1 MHLHFLDPYRPRQRL
16 IHALD
21 PRVKF
26 VFTLAFVLTM
36 ALLPSGAWP
45 VYVLMLT
52 LSLSITVLSEL
63 GVKYVLKRS
72 LLAIPF
78 VLAAVPLLFTVKGPA
93 LLTIPIGSLSLT
105 ITSTG
110 LERLLSIMFKSWV
123 SLQVAIVFAAAT
135 PFPDMLLAMR
145 AVKIPRLIVSLFGL
159 MWRYMFVMVDEA
171 IRLMRARAARSG
183 MLRSDQPGVKPG
195 GSIVWRAK
203 VTGGMA
209 GNLFIRSIDRGERIY
224 DAMAARGYDGEI
236 RSFPLPPITSTNWI
250 VLFGGLALL
259 GVLLLSALLFWG

>member
-1 MHLHFLDPYRPRQRL
+1 MHLHFLDPYRDRQSV
-16 IHALD
+16 IHTLD

-26 VFTLAFVLTM
+26 IFTLAFIVTM
-36 ALLPSGAWP
+36 ALLPIGAWP

-63 GVKYVLKRS
+63 GLKYVLKRS

-78 VLAAVPLLFTVKGPA
+78 VLAAVPLLFTVPGPA
-93 LLTIPIGSLSLT
+93 LLTIPIGSFSLT

-110 LERLLSIMFKSWV
+110 LERLLSILFKSWV
-123 SLQVAIVFAAAT
+123 SVQVAIVFAAST

-145 AVKIPRLIVSLFGL
+145 AVKIPRLFVSLFGL

-171 IRLMRARAARSG
+171 IRLLRARASRSG
-183 MLRSDQPGVKPG
+183 ALDGSKPG

-209 GNLFIRSIDRGERIY
+209 GNLFIRSLDRGDRIY
-224 DAMAARGYDGEI
+224 AAMAARGYDGEI
-236 RSFPLPPITSTNWI
+236 RSFPLPPLTSTSWI
-250 VLFGGLALL
+250 TLLGGLALL
-259 GVLLLSALLFWG
+259 IALLLFALLFWA

>member
-1 MHLHFLDPYRPRQRL
+1 MLMHLHFLDPYRPRQSL

-26 VFTLAFVLTM
+26 VLTLAFVLTM
-36 ALLPSGAWP
+36 ALLPFGAWP

-52 LSLSITVLSEL
+52 VSLSITVLSEL

-78 VLAAVPLLFTVKGPA
+78 VLAAVPLLFTVKGPV
-93 LLTIPIGSLSLT
+93 LFTIPIGSLSLT
-105 ITSTG
+105 VTSMG

-123 SLQVAIVFAAAT
+123 SLQVAIVFSAAT

-145 AVKIPRLIVSLFGL
+145 AVKIPRLLVSLFGL

-183 MLRSDQPGVKPG
+183 AIEGSKSG

-224 DAMAARGYDGEI
+224 DAMAARGYDGEV
-236 RSFPLPPITSTNWI
+236 RAFPLPPISSSSWL
-250 VLFGGLALL
+250 VLLGGLGLLVALLLFG
-259 GVLLLSALLFWG
+259 LLFWA

>member
-1 MHLHFLDPYRPRQRL
+1 MHLHFLDPYRPRHSL

-36 ALLPSGAWP
+36 AFLPVGAWP

-52 LSLSITVLSEL
+52 IALSITVLSEL
-63 GVKYVLKRS
+63 GLKYVLKRS

-78 VLAAVPLLFTVKGPA
+78 VLAAVPLLFTIKGPA
-93 LLTIPIGSLSLT
+93 LFTIPIGSLTFT

-110 LERLLSIMFKSWV
+110 LERFLSIMFKSWV
-123 SLQVAIVFAAAT
+123 SVQVAIVFAAST
-135 PFPDMLLAMR
+135 SFPEMLLAMR
-145 AVKIPRLIVSLFGL
+145 AVKIPRLLVSLFGL

-171 IRLMRARAARSG
+171 VRLLRARSARSG
-183 MLRSDQPGVKPG
+183 AIEGTQAG
-195 GSIVWRAK
+195 GSIAWRAK

-209 GNLFIRSIDRGERIY
+209 GNLFVRSIDRGDRIY
-224 DAMAARGYDGEI
+224 AAMAARGYDGEI
-236 RSFPLPPITSTNWI
+236 RSFPLPPLTSTSWLI
-250 VLFGGLALL
+250 LL
-259 GVLLLSALLFWG
+259 GGVVLLIILLLFALLFWA

>member
-1 MHLHFLDPYRPRQRL
+1 MHLHFLDPYRDRQST

-26 VFTLAFVLTM
+26 IFTLAFVLTM
-36 ALLPSGAWP
+36 ALLPIGAWP

-63 GVKYVLKRS
+63 GLTYVLKRS

-78 VLAAVPLLFTVKGPA
+78 VLAAVPLLFTVPGPA

-105 ITSTG
+105 ITATG

-123 SLQVAIVFAAAT
+123 SVQVAIVFAAVT

-145 AVKIPRLIVSLFGL
+145 AVKIPRLLVSLFGL

-171 IRLMRARAARSG
+171 IRLLRARASRSG
-183 MLRSDQPGVKPG
+183 AIEGSKSG
-195 GSIVWRAK
+195 GSLVWRAK

-236 RSFPLPPITSTNWI
+236 RSFPLSPLTSTSWI
-250 VLFGGLALL
+250 TLLGGLALL
-259 GVLLLSALLFWG
+259 MALLLFALLFWA

>member
-1 MHLHFLDPYRPRQRL
+1 MHLHFLDPYRPRQSL

-26 VFTLAFVLTM
+26 VFTLAFILTM
-36 ALLPSGAWP
+36 ALLPFGAWP

-63 GVKYVLKRS
+63 GLKYVLKRS

-78 VLAAVPLLFTVKGPA
+78 VLAAVPLLFTVPGPA

-105 ITSTG
+105 ITATG

-123 SLQVAIVFAAAT
+123 SVQVAIVFAAAT
-135 PFPDMLLAMR
+135 PFPDILLAMR
-145 AVKIPRLIVSLFGL
+145 AVKIPRLLVSLFGL

-171 IRLMRARAARSG
+171 IRLMRARASRSG
-183 MLRSDQPGVKPG
+183 AVEGSKSG
-195 GSIVWRAK
+195 GSLVWRAQ

-236 RSFPLPPITSTNWI
+236 RSFPLPPLTSASWIT
-250 VLFGGLALL
+250 LLGALALL
-259 GVLLLSALLFWG
+259 IVLLLFALLFWA

>member
-1 MHLHFLDPYRPRQRL
+1 M

-36 ALLPSGAWP
+36 ALLPFGAWP

-110 LERLLSIMFKSWV
+110 VERLLSIMFKSWV

-145 AVKIPRLIVSLFGL
+145 AVKIPRLLVSLFGL

-171 IRLMRARAARSG
+171 IRLMRARASRSG
-183 MLRSDQPGVKPG
+183 AIDRPGRNPAAA
-195 GSIVWRAK
+195 IVWRAK

-209 GNLFIRSIDRGERIY
+209 GNLFIRSIDRGDRIY
-224 DAMAARGYDGEI
+224 DAMAARGYDGEV
-236 RSFPLPPITSTNWI
+236 RSFPLPPISSVSWI
-250 VLFGGLALL
+250 TLLGGLAVLI
-259 GVLLLSALLFWG
+259 VLLLFALLFWA

>member
-1 MHLHFLDPYRPRQRL
+1 MHYHFLDPYRERQSV

-21 PRVKF
+21 PRVKL
-26 VFTLAFVLTM
+26 VFTLAFILTL
-36 ALLPSGAWP
+36 ALLPFGAWP
-45 VYVLMLT
+45 IYVLMLT

-63 GVKYVLKRS
+63 GLKYVLKRS

-93 LLTIPIGSLSLT
+93 LLIIPIGSLSLT

-123 SLQVAIVFAAAT
+123 SLQVAIVFAAST
-135 PFPDMLLAMR
+135 PFPDILLAMR

-159 MWRYMFVMVDEA
+159 MWRYMFVIVDEA
-171 IRLMRARAARSG
+171 IRLMRARASRSG
-183 MLRSDQPGVKPG
+183 AIEGSKSG
-195 GSIVWRAK
+195 GSIAWRAK

-209 GNLFIRSIDRGERIY
+209 GNLFIRSLDRGDRIY
-224 DAMAARGYDGEI
+224 AAMAARGYDGEI
-236 RSFPLPPITSTNWI
+236 RSFPLPPITSASWI
-250 VLFGGLALL
+250 TLLGGIALL
-259 GVLLLSALLFWG
+259 IALLLFALLFWA

>member
-1 MHLHFLDPYRPRQRL
+1 MHLHFLDPYRDRPST

-26 VFTLAFVLTM
+26 VFTLAFILTM
-36 ALLPSGAWP
+36 ALLPIGAWP

-63 GVKYVLKRS
+63 GLKYVLKRS

-78 VLAAVPLLFTVKGPA
+78 VLAAVPLLFTAPGPA

-123 SLQVAIVFAAAT
+123 SVQVAIVFAAAT

-145 AVKIPRLIVSLFGL
+145 AVRIPRLIVSLFGL

-183 MLRSDQPGVKPG
+183 AIEGSKSG

-209 GNLFIRSIDRGERIY
+209 GNLFIRSIERGERIY
-224 DAMAARGYDGEI
+224 DAMAARGYDGEV
-236 RSFPLPPITSTNWI
+236 RSEPLPGMSSGSR
-250 VLFGGLALL
+250 L
-259 GVLLLSALLFWG
+259 VLLSGFILLAVLLAIGFLISG

>member
-1 MHLHFLDPYRPRQRL
+1 MHLHFLDPYRDRQSV

-21 PRVKF
+21 PRVKLI
-26 VFTLAFVLTM
+26 FTLAFVLTM
-36 ALLPSGAWP
+36 ALLPIGAWP

-52 LSLSITVLSEL
+52 LSVSIAILSEL

-78 VLAAVPLLFTVKGPA
+78 VLAAVPLLFTVPGPA
-93 LLTIPIGSLSLT
+93 VLTIPIGELTLT

-110 LERLLSIMFKSWV
+110 LERLLSILFKSWV
-123 SLQVAIVFAAAT
+123 SVQVAIVFAAAT
-135 PFPDMLLAMR
+135 PFPDMLQAMR

-171 IRLMRARAARSG
+171 IRLLRARAARSG
-183 MLRSDQPGVKPG
+183 SIAGAKSG
-195 GSIVWRAK
+195 GSIAWRAK

-236 RSFPLPPITSTNWI
+236 RAFPLPPITSVSWI
-250 VLFGGLALL
+250 TLLGGLAVLVALL
-259 GVLLLSALLFWG
+259 VFALLFWA

>member
-1 MHLHFLDPYRPRQRL
+1 MHLHFLDPYRPRQSV

-26 VFTLAFVLTM
+26 IFTLAFVLTM
-36 ALLPSGAWP
+36 ALLPVGAWP

-63 GVKYVLKRS
+63 GLKYVLKRS

-78 VLAAVPLLFTVKGPA
+78 VLAAVPLLFTVKGPE
-93 LLTIPIGSLSLT
+93 LFTIPIGSLSLT

-110 LERLLSIMFKSWV
+110 LERFLSIMFKSWV
-123 SLQVAIVFAAAT
+123 SVQVAIVFAAAT
-135 PFPDMLLAMR
+135 PFPDILLAMR
-145 AVKIPRLIVSLFGL
+145 AVRVPRLIVSLFGL

-183 MLRSDQPGVKPG
+183 AIEGSKSG

-209 GNLFIRSIDRGERIY
+209 GNLFIRSIERGERIY
-224 DAMAARGYDGEI
+224 DAMAARGYDGEV
-236 RSFPLPPITSTNWI
+236 RAFPLPPVSSASWITLLGGLVLLI
-250 VLFGGLALL
+250 VMLLFAVLFWA
-259 GVLLLSALLFWG
+259 

>member
-1 MHLHFLDPYRPRQRL
+1 MHLHFLDPYRHRQSL
-16 IHALD
+16 IHAFD

-36 ALLPSGAWP
+36 ALLPFGAWP

-78 VLAAVPLLFTVKGPA
+78 VLAAVPLLFTVPGPA

-110 LERLLSIMFKSWV
+110 LERLLSILFKSWV
-123 SLQVAIVFAAAT
+123 SVQVAIVFAAAT

-145 AVKIPRLIVSLFGL
+145 AVKIPRLLVSLFGL
-159 MWRYMFVMVDEA
+159 MWRYMFVMVDEV
-171 IRLMRARAARSG
+171 IRLMRARSARSG
-183 MLRSDQPGVKPG
+183 ALEGAKAG

-224 DAMAARGYDGEI
+224 DAMAARGYDGEV
-236 RSFPLPPITSTNWI
+236 RSFPLPPISSTSWI
-250 VLFGGLALL
+250 VLLGGLGLL
-259 GVLLLSALLFWG
+259 VVLLLFALLFWA

>member
-1 MHLHFLDPYRPRQRL
+1 MHIHFLDPYRERQSL

-26 VFTLAFVLTM
+26 IFTLAFILTM
-36 ALLPSGAWP
+36 ALLPIGAWP

-52 LSLSITVLSEL
+52 VSLSITVLSEL
-63 GVKYVLKRS
+63 GLKYVLKRS

-78 VLAAVPLLFTVKGPA
+78 VLAAVPLLFTVKGPV
-93 LLTIPIGSLSLT
+93 LVTLPIGSPSLT
-105 ITSTG
+105 ITTTG
-110 LERLLSIMFKSWV
+110 VERLLSIMFKSWV
-123 SLQVAIVFAAAT
+123 SLQVAIVFAAST

-171 IRLMRARAARSG
+171 IRLLRARASRSG
-183 MLRSDQPGVKPG
+183 SIAGTKPG
-195 GSIVWRAK
+195 GSIAWRAK

-209 GNLFIRSIDRGERIY
+209 GNLFIRSLDRGDRVY
-224 DAMAARGYDGEI
+224 AAMTARGYDGEI
-236 RSFPLPPITSTNWI
+236 RSFPLPPLTATGWIT
-250 VLFGGLALL
+250 LLGGLALL
-259 GVLLLSALLFWG
+259 IALLLFALLFWA

>member
-1 MHLHFLDPYRPRQRL
+1 MHLHFLDPYRPRQSL

-36 ALLPSGAWP
+36 ALLPFGAWP

-52 LSLSITVLSEL
+52 VSLSITVLSEL
-63 GVKYVLKRS
+63 GLKYVLKRS

-78 VLAAVPLLFTVKGPA
+78 VLAAVPLLFTVKGPV
-93 LLTIPIGSLSLT
+93 LFTIPIGELSLT

-110 LERLLSIMFKSWV
+110 VERLFSIMFKSWV

-145 AVKIPRLIVSLFGL
+145 AVKIPRLLVSLFGL

-183 MLRSDQPGVKPG
+183 AVDRPGVKSG
-195 GSIVWRAK
+195 GSIGWRAK

-224 DAMAARGYDGEI
+224 DAMAARGYDGEV
-236 RSFPLPPITSTNWI
+236 RAFPLPPISSASWI
-250 VLFGGLALL
+250 TLLSGLGLLVALLLFG
-259 GVLLLSALLFWG
+259 LLFWA

>member
-1 MHLHFLDPYRPRQRL
+1 MHLHFLDPYRPRQSL
-16 IHALD
+16 LHALD

-26 VFTLAFVLTM
+26 IFTLAFVLTM
-36 ALLPSGAWP
+36 ALLPIGAWP

-63 GVKYVLKRS
+63 GLTYVLKRS

-78 VLAAVPLLFTVKGPA
+78 VLAAVPLLFTVPGPA

-105 ITSTG
+105 ITATG

-123 SLQVAIVFAAAT
+123 SVQVAIVFAAVT

-145 AVKIPRLIVSLFGL
+145 AVKIPRLLVSLFGL

-171 IRLMRARAARSG
+171 IRLLRARASRSG
-183 MLRSDQPGVKPG
+183 AIEGSKSG
-195 GSIVWRAK
+195 GSLVWRAK
-203 VTGGMA
+203 VTGGLA

-236 RSFPLPPITSTNWI
+236 RSFPLSPLTSTSWI
-250 VLFGGLALL
+250 TLLGGLALL
-259 GVLLLSALLFWG
+259 MALLLFALLFWA

>member
-1 MHLHFLDPYRPRQRL
+1 M

-26 VFTLAFVLTM
+26 VFTLAFILTM
-36 ALLPSGAWP
+36 ALLPFGAWP

-52 LSLSITVLSEL
+52 VSLSITVLSEL

-72 LLAIPF
+72 LLALPF
-78 VLAAVPLLFTVKGPA
+78 VLAAVPLLFTVPGPA
-93 LLTIPIGSLSLT
+93 LVTIPIGSLSLT
-105 ITSTG
+105 ITVSG
-110 LERLLSIMFKSWV
+110 LERLLSILFKSWV
-123 SLQVAIVFAAAT
+123 SVQMAIVFAAAT

-145 AVKIPRLIVSLFGL
+145 AVKIPRLFVSLFGL

-183 MLRSDQPGVKPG
+183 AIEGSRSG

-236 RSFPLPPITSTNWI
+236 RSFPLPPITSTSWL
-250 VLFGGLALL
+250 VLVGGLVVLIALL
-259 GVLLLSALLFWG
+259 VFALLFWA

>member
-1 MHLHFLDPYRPRQRL
+1 MHLHFLDPYRDRQST

-26 VFTLAFVLTM
+26 TFTLAFILTM
-36 ALLPSGAWP
+36 ALLPIGAWP
-45 VYVLMLT
+45 VYVLMLA
-52 LSLSITVLSEL
+52 LSLSISVLSEL
-63 GVKYVLKRS
+63 GLKYVLKRS
-72 LLAIPF
+72 MLAIPF
-78 VLAAVPLLFTVKGPA
+78 VLAALPLLFTVKGPV
-93 LLTIPIGSLSLT
+93 LLTIPISSLSFT

-123 SLQVAIVFAAAT
+123 SVQVAIVFAAAT

-145 AVKIPRLIVSLFGL
+145 AVRVPRLIVSLFGL
-159 MWRYMFVMVDEA
+159 MWRYMFVMVDEV
-171 IRLMRARAARSG
+171 IRLMRARASRSG
-183 MLRSDQPGVKPG
+183 AIEGAKAG
-195 GSIVWRAK
+195 GSIAWRAK

-236 RSFPLPPITSTNWI
+236 RSFPLPPLTSTSRI
-250 VLFGGLALL
+250 TLLGGLALL
-259 GVLLLSALLFWG
+259 IALLLFALLFWA

>member
-1 MHLHFLDPYRPRQRL
+1 MHIHFLDPYRPRQSL
-16 IHALD
+16 IHAFD

-26 VFTLAFVLTM
+26 VLTLAFVLTM
-36 ALLPSGAWP
+36 ALLPFGAWP

-105 ITSTG
+105 ITATG

-123 SLQVAIVFAAAT
+123 SVQVAIVFAAAT

-171 IRLMRARAARSG
+171 IRLLRARSARSG
-183 MLRSDQPGVKPG
+183 AIEGMKSG
-195 GSIVWRAK
+195 GSIAWRAK

-209 GNLFIRSIDRGERIY
+209 GSLFIRSIDRGDRIY
-224 DAMAARGYDGEI
+224 AAMAARGYDGEI
-236 RSFPLPPITSTNWI
+236 RSFPLSPITSASWI
-250 VLFGGLALL
+250 TLAGGLGLLIALL
-259 GVLLLSALLFWG
+259 LFALLFWS

>member
-1 MHLHFLDPYRPRQRL
+1 MHFHFLDPYRERQSV

-21 PRVKF
+21 PRVKLI
-26 VFTLAFVLTM
+26 FTLAFVLTM
-36 ALLPSGAWP
+36 ALLPIGAWP

-63 GVKYVLKRS
+63 GLKYVLKRS

-78 VLAAVPLLFTVKGPA
+78 VLAAVPLLFTVPGPA
-93 LLTIPIGSLSLT
+93 VLTIPIGSLSLT
-105 ITSTG
+105 ITATG
-110 LERLLSIMFKSWV
+110 VERLLSIMFKSWV

-145 AVKIPRLIVSLFGL
+145 AVKIPRLIVSLFSL

-171 IRLMRARAARSG
+171 IRLMRARASRSG
-183 MLRSDQPGVKPG
+183 SIEGAKSG
-195 GSIVWRAK
+195 GALAWRAK

-209 GNLFIRSIDRGERIY
+209 GNLFIRSLDRGDRIY
-224 DAMAARGYDGEI
+224 AAMAARGYDGEI
-236 RSFPLPPITSTNWI
+236 RSFPLPPFTSASWIT
-250 VLFGGLALL
+250 LLGGLVVLII
-259 GVLLLSALLFWG
+259 LLLFALLFWA

>member
-1 MHLHFLDPYRPRQRL
+1 MHLHFLDPYRDRQST

-36 ALLPSGAWP
+36 ALLPVGAWP

-63 GVKYVLKRS
+63 GLKYVLKRS

-78 VLAAVPLLFTVKGPA
+78 VLAAVPLLFTVPGPVV
-93 LLTIPIGSLSLT
+93 LTIPIGSLSLT
-105 ITSTG
+105 ITSSG

-123 SLQVAIVFAAAT
+123 SVQVAIVFAAAT

-145 AVKIPRLIVSLFGL
+145 AVRVPRLIVSLFGL

-171 IRLMRARAARSG
+171 IRLLRARASRSG
-183 MLRSDQPGVKPG
+183 AIEGQKSG
-195 GSIVWRAK
+195 GSIAWRAK

-236 RSFPLPPITSTNWI
+236 RSFPLPPLTSASWIT
-250 VLFGGLALL
+250 LLGGLALL
-259 GVLLLSALLFWG
+259 IALLLFALLFWA